1 MFHSLALQSALL
13 KCNRRASQ
21 RGRAMIERLLTERER
36 EKQRES
42 TKQEFRERERVVRVY
57 FVGRVDG

>member
-1 MFHSLALQSALL
+1 MQQT
-13 KCNRRASQ
+13 RQPERACDD
-21 RGRAMIERLLTERER
+21 RDRLLTERER